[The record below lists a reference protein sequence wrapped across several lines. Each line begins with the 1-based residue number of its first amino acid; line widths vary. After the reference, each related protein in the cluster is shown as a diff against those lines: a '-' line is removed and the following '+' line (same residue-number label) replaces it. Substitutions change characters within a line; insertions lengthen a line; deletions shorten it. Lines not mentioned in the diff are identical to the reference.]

1 MKTKETSPK
10 IVLLA
15 SCAASKTQQAE
26 PALQIRNVKEGGYSR
41 VLSSWLSSIEGAT
54 NLSPALELYKG
65 GYWSLIR
72 KILAV
77 QPSWKTLI
85 VSAGLGLVQDT
96 DSIPGYEATFS
107 TNQLDSIPSYPE
119 GSRVWFEDID
129 GVRRFKEYF
138 RVQSNPLLIVVLS
151 HPYLKA
157 IPPV

>member
-1 MKTKETSPK
+1 MKTKETPAK

-26 PALQIRNVKEGGYSR
+26 PALQIRNVKEGGDDR
-41 VLSSWLSSIEGAT
+41 VLSSWLSSIQDAT

-72 KILAV
+72 KILAE

-107 TNQLDSIPSYPE
+107 TNQLDSIPSHPE
-119 GSRVWFEDID
+119 GSRVWFEDIG
-129 GVRRFKEYF
+129 GVRRF
-138 RVQSNPLLIVVLS
+138 
-151 HPYLKA
+151 
-157 IPPV
+157 